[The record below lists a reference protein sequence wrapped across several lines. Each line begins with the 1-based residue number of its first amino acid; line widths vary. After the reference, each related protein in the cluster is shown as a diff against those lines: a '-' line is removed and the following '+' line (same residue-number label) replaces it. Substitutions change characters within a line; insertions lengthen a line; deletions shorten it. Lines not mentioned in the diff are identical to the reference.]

1 MAASWPPSSRD
12 PMSSV
17 SGWGWGVGWKGWRG
31 ALTLK
36 VCYQPAEYEQQVPLK
51 MWVHLPYFKGRGP
64 LPRKPIKMLL
74 VETCHVSLQ
83 LWREPRLLFR
93 SLSLPCLM
101 LTCKE
106 HIWRWELFI
115 WPLHKGAASKNIHTV
130 SRQKEWEQCASLGC
144 IPSSVEK
151 HVYQNRHPA

>member
-17 SGWGWGVGWKGWRG
+17 SGWGWGMGWKGWRR

-36 VCYQPAEYEQQVPLK
+36 VCYQPAEYEQQVTLK

-106 HIWRWELFI
+106 HIWCWELFI

-130 SRQKEWEQCASLGC
+130 SRQKE
-144 IPSSVEK
+144 
-151 HVYQNRHPA
+151 